1 MAWLVLVLSAVLE
14 AVWATALGQSDGLSR
29 PVPTIVFLVACTVSM
44 VGLGWAM
51 KQIPL
56 SVAYAVW
63 VGLGS
68 ALTVTYAMVTGAEP
82 VSVLKIVFLIG
93 LIGSV
98 VGLKFV
104 PTRPGRRADAEA

>member
-1 MAWLVLVLSAVLE
+1 MAWVVLIVSAVLE
-14 AVWATALGQSDGLSR
+14 AVWATALGLSDGLSK
-29 PVPTIVFLVACTVSM
+29 PVPTVVFVVANVLSM

-51 KQIPL
+51 KHIPL

-68 ALTVTYAMVTGAEP
+68 ALTVTYAMLTGAEA
-82 VSVLKIVFLIG
+82 VSVLKIVFLVG

-98 VGLKFV
+98 VALKFV
-104 PTRPGRRADAEA
+104 PTSKSGSANVS